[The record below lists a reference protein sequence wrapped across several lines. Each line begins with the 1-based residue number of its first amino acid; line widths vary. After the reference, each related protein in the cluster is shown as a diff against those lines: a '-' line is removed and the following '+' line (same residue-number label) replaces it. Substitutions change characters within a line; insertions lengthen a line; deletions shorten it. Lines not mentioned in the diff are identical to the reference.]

1 MISKWY
7 HRVLIIVKRNRLIF
21 FKLKNILEYEMKYSK
36 RIQNRVSRIEG
47 QVGGIK
53 RMISTNSEEDK
64 VMTQLQAVIS
74 SLESLKLEMIRKQ
87 MKESLV
93 EDIRKSLGL
102 SDT

>member
-1 MISKWY
+1 
-7 HRVLIIVKRNRLIF
+7 
-21 FKLKNILEYEMKYSK
+21 MKYSK

-53 RMISTNSEEDK
+53 RMIVSNTDEDK

-74 SLESLKLEMIRKQ
+74 SLESLKLELVKKQ

-93 EDIRKSLGL
+93 EDIRKTIGL
-102 SDT
+102 SD

>member
-1 MISKWY
+1 M
-7 HRVLIIVKRNRLIF
+7 LIAVKGDWLIF

>member
-1 MISKWY
+1 
-7 HRVLIIVKRNRLIF
+7 
-21 FKLKNILEYEMKYSK
+21 MKYSK

-53 RMISTNSEEDK
+53 RMISANVDEDK

-74 SLESLKLEMIRKQ
+74 SLESLKLELVKKQ
-87 MKESLV
+87 MKETLV

-102 SDT
+102 SDA